1 MRFIVCLNILTLI
14 GVIYLI
20 SVVKTIN
27 NISDENRRLI
37 TLNNKT
43 IEYMNDMLYDQNKKI
58 NQAYDT
64 LIKRKK

>member
-1 MRFIVCLNILTLI
+1 MRLIITLNILTLI
-14 GVIYLI
+14 GLIYLI

-43 IEYMNDMLYDQNKKI
+43 IEYMNDMVYDQNKKI

>member
-43 IEYMNDMLYDQNKKI
+43 IEYMNDMVYDQNKKI